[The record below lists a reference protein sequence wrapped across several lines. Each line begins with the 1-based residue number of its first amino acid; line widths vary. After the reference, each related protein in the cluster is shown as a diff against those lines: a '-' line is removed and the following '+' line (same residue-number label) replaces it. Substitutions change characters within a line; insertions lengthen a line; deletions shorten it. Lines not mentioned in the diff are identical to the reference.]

1 MNKVQVWEEKVIIP
15 TYEAGKPDKNPMFL
29 EKRVYQGSSGRIYPH
44 TVIEKISDKK
54 VDKEYT
60 ALFLEND
67 YLKVMMLPEL
77 GGRIQRAYD
86 KTNGYDF
93 IYYNHVIKPALV
105 GLAGP
110 WISGGI
116 EFNWPQHHRPSTF
129 DQVEYTYAENEDGS
143 ATVWMGEIENMFR
156 TEGVLGV
163 TLYPDKAYIELS
175 AKLYNRTKMPQ
186 TFLWW
191 ANPAVAVNDDTIS
204 VFPEDVT
211 AVYDHG
217 KRDVISFPYAEGTY
231 YKHKYDHVNIAQ
243 YKNIPVPT
251 SYMAYRSDYNFIGEY
266 DYGKQAGLLHVAD
279 HHIAPG
285 KKQWTWGCGEFGKAW
300 DLALTDEDGP
310 YIELMTGC
318 FTDNQPDFTWIQPQ
332 ETKNFKQ
339 YFMPY
344 KNIGYVKNATI
355 DAAVNAEYEET
366 KGQLTV
372 SAYTTSVQ
380 KGAQILLTLP
390 GENGRQEKVLYEETS
405 DLSPEETYEVK
416 IDREKLQQISTFA
429 EGEQNG
435 TEVLCGL
442 RVCVCAADGRELV
455 SYHFPKKIEAEVP
468 EPAKAALLPEDCET
482 TEDLFLYGLH
492 VEQYRHATY
501 HPEDYYLEGLRRDP
515 TDIRLNNVYGRCLL
529 KKCDFAGAEKYFR
542 KAVEKSIRSNPN
554 PYDYEPYYN
563 LGLSLKYQGKE
574 KEAYDV
580 FYKAIWGGS
589 FQAPGFYELACLD
602 AKTGRFAEA
611 LEHVNESILRQYQC
625 MKARALKENILRK
638 LGRVKEAEELHKESL
653 KIDPLY
659 DRQPEKINHNTL
671 LELVIDLY
679 EAGDYAQ
686 GITLAEKWVKQQNVS
701 RQEDIYPLVY
711 YYIAYGYQNLHRKE
725 NTEQANC
732 YMTMYVTLGENAAAD
747 GCFPHRTEDYI
758 VLKSLAEE
766 YHLAMAYYYLG
777 CLLYDRRVYDESIE
791 DYEESILRSPDFP
804 TVHRNLALAY
814 YNVKKLPQRAYE
826 EMEKAFALDET
837 DARVYLELDQ
847 LKKRLN
853 VAVKERWSD
862 MEKHFDLVESRD
874 DLYLEYVTLLNTLG
888 EPEKALGLIKARKFH
903 QWEGGE
909 GKVAAQY
916 LTALYQLAKAAVEKE
931 DYAEAKELLL
941 RAVGEYPHNLGEGKL
956 ESGQENNLY
965 YLLGLVQ
972 EKLGEAKD
980 AFESLTRACC
990 GESEPVGMMYYN
1002 DQPPEMIYYQGL
1014 AYRMLGEEEQA
1025 VQRFCKLV
1033 DYGKEHIGDEIKIDY
1048 FAVSL
1053 PDLLIFEENLNER
1066 NRKHCLFMMSLGLW
1080 GLGQTDEAKACAEE
1094 LLSMDN
1100 AHQGIRVHDL

>member
-1 MNKVQVWEEKVIIP
+1 M
-15 TYEAGKPDKNPMFL
+15 
-29 EKRVYQGSSGRIYPH
+29 
-44 TVIEKISDKK
+44 
-54 VDKEYT
+54 
-60 ALFLEND
+60 LF
-67 YLKVMMLPEL
+67 
-77 GGRIQRAYD
+77 RSD

-129 DQVEYTYAENEDGS
+129 DPVEYTYAENADGS

-156 TEGVLGV
+156 TEGLLGV
-163 TLYPDKAYIELS
+163 TLYPGKAYIELS

-191 ANPAVAVNDDTIS
+191 ANPAVSVNDDTIS

-231 YKHKYDHVNIAQ
+231 YKHHYDHVNIAQ

-251 SYMAYRSDYNFIGEY
+251 SYMAYRSDYDFIGEY

-300 DLALTDEDGP
+300 DRALTDEDGP

-344 KNIGYVKNATI
+344 KKIGYVKNATI
-355 DAAVNAEYEET
+355 DAAVNAQYEERT
-366 KGQLTV
+366 GELTV
-372 SAYTTSVQ
+372 LAYTTSPQ
-380 KGAQILLTLP
+380 PGARIRLIQPTEP
-390 GENGRQEKVLYEETS
+390 DGRERVCYEKTV
-405 DLSPEETYEVK
+405 DLSPEQTCEVK
-416 IDREKLQQISTFA
+416 IDSKIWQSA
-429 EGEQNG
+429 GADD
-435 TEVLCGL
+435 LCGFW
-442 RVCVCAADGRELV
+442 VSICAADGGELV
-455 SYHFPKKIEAEVP
+455 SYRFPEKIEAEVP
-468 EPAKAALLPEDCET
+468 GPAKAAPLPVECAT

-501 HPEDYYLEGLRRDP
+501 RPEDYYLEGLRRDP
-515 TDIRLNNVYGRCLL
+515 TDIRLNNAYGRCLL
-529 KKCDFAGAEKYFR
+529 RSCDFVGAEKYFR

-563 LGLSLKYQGKE
+563 LGLALKYQGKT
-574 KEAYDV
+574 KEAYDA
-580 FYKAIWGGS
+580 FYKSVWGGS

-602 AKTGRFAEA
+602 AKEGRLLEA
-611 LEHVNESILRQYQC
+611 YEHASASLLRQYHG
-625 MKARALKENILRK
+625 MKARALKEHLLRK
-638 LGRVKEAEELHKESL
+638 LGRVQEAEILRKESL

-659 DRQPEKINHNTL
+659 DRRPEKINHNTL
-671 LELVIDLY
+671 LEEMIDRY

-686 GITLAEKWVKQQNVS
+686 GIALAENWVKW
-701 RQEDIYPLVY
+701 QEKSGKENIYPLVY
-711 YYIAYGYQNLHRKE
+711 YYISYGYHQLPGEE
-725 NTEQANC
+725 NAQQAKHYAN
-732 YMTMYVTLGENAAAD
+732 LGEGAVAD
-747 GCFPHRTEDYI
+747 GCFPHRIEDYI
-758 VLKSLAEE
+758 VLKSLAAE
-766 YHLAMAYYYLG
+766 YDLGMAYYYLG
-777 CLLYDRRVYDESIE
+777 CLLYDKRVYGEAIA
-791 DYEESILRSPDFP
+791 DYEKAAQKYPAFP

-814 YNVKKLPQRAYE
+814 YNVQKQPERAYE
-826 EMEKAFALDET
+826 ELTKAFTLDPS

-853 VAVKERWSD
+853 FPVKERLED
-862 MEKHFDLVESRD
+862 MEKHFALVESRD

-888 EPEKALGLIKARKFH
+888 ENEKALARIEARTFH

-916 LTALYQLAKAAVEKE
+916 LTALYQMAKAAVRKE
-931 DYAEAKELLL
+931 NYTEAKSLLL
-941 RAVGEYPHNLGEGKL
+941 RATGEYPHNLGEGKL
-956 ESGQENNLY
+956 ESAQENNLY

-972 EKLGEAKD
+972 EKLGETEEAKK
-980 AFESLTRACC
+980 SLMKACH

-1014 AYRMLGEEEQA
+1014 AYRKLGQEEEA
-1025 VQRFCKLV
+1025 RQRFQKLL
-1033 DYGKEHIGDEIKIDY
+1033 DYGNRHLEDDVKTDY

-1066 NRKHCLFMMSLGLW
+1066 NRKHCLFMMGLGLR
-1080 GLGQTDEAKACAEE
+1080 GLQRMVEADTYAEM
-1094 LLSMDN
+1094 LLAMDN
-1100 AHQGIRVHDL
+1100 AHQGIRVHGSEATDESL

>member
-1 MNKVQVWEEKVIIP
+1 M
-15 TYEAGKPDKNPMFL
+15 
-29 EKRVYQGSSGRIYPH
+29 
-44 TVIEKISDKK
+44 
-54 VDKEYT
+54 
-60 ALFLEND
+60 
-67 YLKVMMLPEL
+67 
-77 GGRIQRAYD
+77 
-86 KTNGYDF
+86 
-93 IYYNHVIKPALV
+93 
-105 GLAGP
+105 
-110 WISGGI
+110 
-116 EFNWPQHHRPSTF
+116 
-129 DQVEYTYAENEDGS
+129 
-143 ATVWMGEIENMFR
+143 
-156 TEGVLGV
+156 
-163 TLYPDKAYIELS
+163 
-175 AKLYNRTKMPQ
+175 
-186 TFLWW
+186 
-191 ANPAVAVNDDTIS
+191 
-204 VFPEDVT
+204 
-211 AVYDHG
+211 
-217 KRDVISFPYAEGTY
+217 
-231 YKHKYDHVNIAQ
+231 
-243 YKNIPVPT
+243 PT

-300 DLALTDEDGP
+300 DRALTDEDGP

-355 DAAVNAEYEET
+355 DAAVNVEYDET

-380 KGAQILLTLP
+380 KEAKIQLTLP
-390 GENGRQEKVLYEETS
+390 GENGGQGKVLYEEVS
-405 DLSPEETYEVK
+405 DLSPEQTCKVK
-416 IDREKLQQISTFA
+416 VDRETLQQFISQKT
-429 EGEQNG
+429 GKQND
-435 TEVLCGL
+435 TEAICGL
-442 RVCVCAADGRELV
+442 RVSVLASDGRELV
-455 SYHFPKKIEAEVP
+455 SYRIPEKIEAEVP
-468 EPAKAALLPEDCET
+468 EPAKAAPLPEECET

-501 HPEDYYLEGLRRDP
+501 HPEDYYVEGLRRDP
-515 TDIRLNNVYGRCLL
+515 TDIRLNNAYGRCLL
-529 KKCDFAGAEKYFR
+529 KKCDFAEAEKYFR
-542 KAVEKSIRSNPN
+542 KAVEKSVRSNPN

-574 KEAYDV
+574 KEAYDA
-580 FYKAIWGGS
+580 FYKAIWGGN

-602 AKTGRFAEA
+602 AKAGRFAEA

-625 MKARALKENILRK
+625 MKARALKENILKK
-638 LGRVKEAEELHKESL
+638 LGRVQEAEELHKESL

-671 LELVIDLY
+671 LELMIDLY

-686 GITLAEKWVKQQNVS
+686 GITLAEKWVEQQNVS

-711 YYIAYGYQNLHRKE
+711 YYIAYGYQNLHGKE
-725 NTEQANC
+725 NTEQTNH
-732 YMTMYVTLGENAAAD
+732 YMTVYVTLGENAVAD

-758 VLKSLAEE
+758 VLKSLAED
-766 YHLAMAYYYLG
+766 YYLDMVYYYLG
-777 CLLYDRRVYDESIE
+777 CLLYDRRAYGEAIA
-791 DYEESILRSPDFP
+791 DYEEAARRYPDLP

-814 YNVKKLPQRAYE
+814 YNVKKQPQRAYE

-853 VAVKERWSD
+853 VPVKERWSD

-888 EPEKALGLIKARKFH
+888 ENAKALDLIMVRKFH

-916 LTALYQLAKAAVEKE
+916 LTALYQLAKAAVAKE

-941 RAVGEYPHNLGEGKL
+941 RAVDEYPHNLGEGKL
-956 ESGQENNLY
+956 ESAQENNLY

-972 EKLGEAKD
+972 EKMGETEE
-980 AFESLTRACC
+980 AFVNLTKACY

-1014 AYRMLGEEEQA
+1014 AYRKLGDEEQA

-1053 PDLLIFEENLNER
+1053 PDLLIFEEDLKER
-1066 NRKHCLFMMSLGLW
+1066 NRKHCLFMMSLGLK
-1080 GLGQTDEAKACAEE
+1080 GLGRTDEAEKCAQQ
-1094 LLSMDN
+1094 LLAMDN

>member
-1 MNKVQVWEEKVIIP
+1 
-15 TYEAGKPDKNPMFL
+15 
-29 EKRVYQGSSGRIYPH
+29 
-44 TVIEKISDKK
+44 
-54 VDKEYT
+54 
-60 ALFLEND
+60 
-67 YLKVMMLPEL
+67 
-77 GGRIQRAYD
+77 
-86 KTNGYDF
+86 
-93 IYYNHVIKPALV
+93 
-105 GLAGP
+105 
-110 WISGGI
+110 
-116 EFNWPQHHRPSTF
+116 
-129 DQVEYTYAENEDGS
+129 
-143 ATVWMGEIENMFR
+143 MGEIENMFR
-156 TEGVLGV
+156 TEGVLGI

-175 AKLYNRTKMPQ
+175 AQLYNRTKMPQ

-355 DAAVNAEYEET
+355 DAAVNVEYDET

-380 KGAQILLTLP
+380 KEAKIQLTLP
-390 GENGRQEKVLYEETS
+390 GENGGQGKVLYEEVS
-405 DLSPEETYEVK
+405 DLSPEQTCKVK
-416 IDREKLQQISTFA
+416 VDRETLQQFISQKT
-429 EGEQNG
+429 EKQND
-435 TEVLCGL
+435 TEAICGL
-442 RVCVCAADGRELV
+442 RVSVLASDGRELV
-455 SYHFPKKIEAEVP
+455 SYRIPEKIEAEVP
-468 EPAKAALLPEDCET
+468 EPAKAAPLPEECET

-501 HPEDYYLEGLRRDP
+501 HPEDYYVEGLRRDP
-515 TDIRLNNVYGRCLL
+515 TDIRLNNAYGRCLL

-542 KAVEKSIRSNPN
+542 KAVEKSVRSNPN

-574 KEAYDV
+574 KEAYDA
-580 FYKAIWGGS
+580 FYKAIWGGN

-602 AKTGRFAEA
+602 AKAGRFAEA

-625 MKARALKENILRK
+625 MKARALKENILKK
-638 LGRVKEAEELHKESL
+638 LGRVQEAEELHKESL

-671 LELVIDLY
+671 LELMIDLY

-686 GITLAEKWVKQQNVS
+686 GITLAEKWVEQQNVS

-711 YYIAYGYQNLHRKE
+711 YYIAYGYQNLHGKE
-725 NTEQANC
+725 NTEQTNH
-732 YMTMYVTLGENAAAD
+732 YMTVYVTLGENAVAD

-758 VLKSLAEE
+758 VLKSLAED
-766 YHLAMAYYYLG
+766 YYLDMVYYYLG
-777 CLLYDRRVYDESIE
+777 CLLYDRRAYGEAIA
-791 DYEESILRSPDFP
+791 DYEEAARRYPDFP

-814 YNVKKLPQRAYE
+814 YNVKKQPQRAYE

-853 VAVKERWSD
+853 VPVKERWSD
-862 MEKHFDLVESRD
+862 MEKYFDLVESRD

-1025 VQRFCKLV
+1025 VRRFQKLV
-1033 DYGKEHIGDEIKIDY
+1033 DYGREHIRDDVKIDY

-1066 NRKHCLFMMSLGLW
+1066 NRKHCLFMMSLGLK
-1080 GLGQTDEAKACAEE
+1080 GLGRIDEAEKCAEE
-1094 LLSMDN
+1094 LLAMDN
-1100 AHQGIRVHDL
+1100 AHQEIRVHDL